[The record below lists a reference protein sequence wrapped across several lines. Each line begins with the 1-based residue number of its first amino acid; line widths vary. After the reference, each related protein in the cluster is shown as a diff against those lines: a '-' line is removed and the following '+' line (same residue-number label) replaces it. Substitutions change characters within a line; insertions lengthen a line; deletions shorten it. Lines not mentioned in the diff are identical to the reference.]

1 MLASSRRGARV
12 RASPSPASRRA
23 AHHWLPERW
32 RAWLDRFEHAWWR
45 RGILARLRS
54 DPRLSGAGREAR
66 LLDDIERAADALVAK
81 HAPRFA
87 STHASDAARDLS
99 HARFACRA
107 LAARKIV
114 APHVRSDDV
123 VVRWLGEHHGGERV
137 AADAVSALVA
147 GSLALSRDPV
157 ETVVRM
163 VRAMAHDHG
172 DVGWRWRVVRDEYA
186 ASHAA
191 AAGPFRL
198 PREGAEEEA
207 SASESQSH
215 SQSQSQSA
223 SRDATPGPN
232 DARRLPRST
241 LDEDENET
249 EDEDE
254 SVRSR
259 VAFEMRTDACLYHDV
274 FVLEGASDLARAT
287 CCSVDGARWFARAER
302 FGARVTRPEALSEGD
317 AHCVIRVERTGSR
330 GV

>member
-1 MLASSRRGARV
+1 MCS
-12 RASPSPASRRA
+12 
-23 AHHWLPERW
+23 
-32 RAWLDRFEHAWWR
+32 RFE
-45 RGILARLRS
+45 
-54 DPRLSGAGREAR
+54 
-66 LLDDIERAADALVAK
+66 
-81 HAPRFA
+81 
-87 STHASDAARDLS
+87 
-99 HARFACRA
+99 CRA

-186 ASHAA
+186 ASNAA

-198 PREGAEEEA
+198 PREGAEEE
-207 SASESQSH
+207 SSESESQS
-215 SQSQSQSA
+215 QSASA

-232 DARRLPRST
+232 DARRLPSST
-241 LDEDENET
+241 LDEDENEN
-249 EDEDE
+249 ESE

-259 VAFEMRTDACLYHDV
+259 VAFEMRTNACLYHDV
-274 FVLEGASDLARAT
+274 FVREGASDLARAT

-330 GV
+330 GGIGGS

>member
-1 MLASSRRGARV
+1 M
-12 RASPSPASRRA
+12 
-23 AHHWLPERW
+23 
-32 RAWLDRFEHAWWR
+32 
-45 RGILARLRS
+45 
-54 DPRLSGAGREAR
+54 
-66 LLDDIERAADALVAK
+66 
-81 HAPRFA
+81 
-87 STHASDAARDLS
+87 
-99 HARFACRA
+99 
-107 LAARKIV
+107 
-114 APHVRSDDV
+114 RSDDV

-186 ASHAA
+186 ASNAA

-198 PREGAEEEA
+198 PREGAGGGVGVG
-207 SASESQSH
+207 SQSQ

-232 DARRLPRST
+232 DARRLPRLT
-241 LDEDENET
+241 LDEDENEN

-302 FGARVTRPEALSEGD
+302 FGARVTRPEARREGD
-317 AHCVIRVERTGSR
+317 AHGVMRVERIGGS
-330 GV
+330 